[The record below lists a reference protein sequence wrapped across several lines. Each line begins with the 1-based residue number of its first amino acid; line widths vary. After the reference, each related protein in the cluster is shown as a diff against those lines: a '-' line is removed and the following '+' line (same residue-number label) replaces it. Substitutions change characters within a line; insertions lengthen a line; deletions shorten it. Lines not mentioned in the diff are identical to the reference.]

1 VVIENFP
8 EDSERRIRENAG
20 SADLIAAAKSF
31 VLPSIKAKYSYNF
44 FWLGR
49 PIIQYP
55 TDIVRIQQ
63 LIWDVKPDLIV
74 ETGIAHGGSLIL
86 SASILELA
94 ALDGGAAEAYVL
106 GVDIDIRTHNREAIL
121 AHPMSRRI
129 TMIEGSS
136 TDPSIV
142 AQVSE
147 RARNSRRTMVFL
159 DSNHT
164 HEHVLRELELYAPL
178 VNKGSYCVVFD
189 TVVEELPEGTVDDRP
204 WDKGNNPM
212 TAVDEFLRG
221 NENFVIDNQID
232 NQLLISAAPRGYLR
246 RVS

>member
-1 VVIENFP
+1 MTIENFVD
-8 EDSERRIRENAG
+8 DSARRIEANA
-20 SADLIAAAKSF
+20 SNRDLAAAADSF

-44 FWLGR
+44 FWMGR

-74 ETGIAHGGSLIL
+74 ETGIAHGGSLVL
-86 SASILELA
+86 SASVLELL
-94 ALDGGAAEAYVL
+94 ALGG
-106 GVDIDIRTHNREAIL
+106 GVRDAHVVGIDIDIRPHNRSAIL
-121 AHPMSRRI
+121 THPMSRRI

-136 TDPSIV
+136 TDPAVVTQIAEFAS
-142 AQVSE
+142 
-147 RARNSRRTMVFL
+147 RAKRTMVFL

-164 HEHVLRELELYAPL
+164 HDHVLRELQLYAPF
-178 VNKGSYCVVFD
+178 VAKGSYCVVFD
-189 TVVEELPEGTVDDRP
+189 TVVENLPAGTVNDRP

-212 TAVDEFLRG
+212 TAVDEFLRD
-221 NENFVIDNQID
+221 NSDFVIDHGID
-232 NQLLISAAPRGYLR
+232 SQLLISAAPRGYLR

>member
-1 VVIENFP
+1 MEDFGA
-8 EDSERRIRENAG
+8 DSERRIRENAVNPE
-20 SADLIAAAKSF
+20 LVAAAESF
-31 VLPSIKAKYSYNF
+31 LLPSINAKYSYNF
-44 FWLGR
+44 YWMGR

-63 LIWDVKPDLIV
+63 LIWDVKPDLII

-94 ALDGGAAEAYVL
+94 ALDGGAGDARVL
-106 GVDIDIRTHNREAIL
+106 GIDIDIRAHNREAIL
-121 AHPMSRRI
+121 DHPMSRRI

-136 TDPSIV
+136 TDPNIV
-142 AQVSE
+142 AQVNE
-147 RARNSRRTMVFL
+147 HARNSRRTMVFL

-178 VNKGSYCVVFD
+178 VSKGSYCVVFD
-189 TVVEELPEGTVDDRP
+189 TIVEMLPMGTVDDRP
-204 WDKGNNPM
+204 WDKGDNPM
-212 TAVDEFLRG
+212 TAVDQYLRS
-221 NENFVIDNQID
+221 NPNFVVDDQID
-232 NQLLISAAPRGYLR
+232 GQLLISAAPRGYLR

>member
-1 VVIENFP
+1 MVIENFA
-8 EDSERRIRENAG
+8 EDSERRIRENAAN
-20 SADLIAAAKSF
+20 ADLVAAAESF

-44 FWLGR
+44 YWLGR
-49 PIIQYP
+49 PVIQYP

-94 ALDGGAAEAYVL
+94 ALDGGAAEAHVL
-106 GVDIDIRTHNREAIL
+106 GVDIDIRSYNREAIL

-136 TDPSIV
+136 TDPNIV

-178 VNKGSYCVVFD
+178 VSKDSYCVVFD

-221 NENFVIDNQID
+221 NANFVVDDQID

-246 RVS
+246 RVT

>member
-1 VVIENFP
+1 MVIENFR
-8 EDSERRIRENAG
+8 EDSERRIRENGAN
-20 SADLIAAAKSF
+20 SELVAAAKSF
-31 VLPSIKAKYSYNF
+31 LLPSIKAKYSYNF
-44 FWLGR
+44 YWMGR

-63 LIWDVKPDLIV
+63 LIWDVKPDLII

-94 ALDGGAAEAYVL
+94 ALDGGAEDARVL
-106 GVDIDIRTHNREAIL
+106 GVDIDIRAHNREAIL

-129 TMIEGSS
+129 TMIQGSS
-136 TDPSIV
+136 TDPNVV
-142 AQVSE
+142 AQVNE
-147 RARNSRRTMVFL
+147 HARNSRRTMVFL

-178 VNKGSYCVVFD
+178 VSRGSYCVVFD
-189 TVVEELPEGTVDDRP
+189 TIVEELPSGTVDDRP
-204 WDKGNNPM
+204 WDKGDNPM
-212 TAVDEFLRG
+212 TAVDQFLRS
-221 NENFVIDNQID
+221 NSNFVVDGQID
-232 NQLLISAAPRGYLR
+232 GQLLISAAPRGYLR

>member
-1 VVIENFP
+1 MTIENFVD
-8 EDSERRIRENAG
+8 DSTRRIEANA
-20 SADLIAAAKSF
+20 SNRDLAAAADSF

-44 FWLGR
+44 FWMGR

-86 SASILELA
+86 SASILELL
-94 ALDGGAAEAYVL
+94 ALGGGARDAHVV
-106 GVDIDIRTHNREAIL
+106 GIDVDIRPHNRSAIF

-136 TDPSIV
+136 TDPAVVSQIV
-142 AQVSE
+142 E
-147 RARNSRRTMVFL
+147 RTRQATRTMVFL

-164 HEHVLRELELYAPL
+164 HDHVLSELQLYAPL
-178 VNKGSYCVVFD
+178 VSKGSYCVVFD
-189 TVVEELPEGTVDDRP
+189 TVVENLPAGTVNDRP

-212 TAVDEFLRG
+212 TAVDEFLRD
-221 NENFVIDNQID
+221 NSDFVIDHEID
-232 NQLLISAAPRGYLR
+232 SQLLISAAPRGYLR

>member
-1 VVIENFP
+1 VVIENFA
-8 EDSERRIRENAG
+8 EDSERRIRENAAN
-20 SADLIAAAKSF
+20 ADLVAAAESF

-44 FWLGR
+44 YWLGR
-49 PIIQYP
+49 PVIQYP

-94 ALDGGAAEAYVL
+94 ALDGGAAEAHVL
-106 GVDIDIRTHNREAIL
+106 GVDIDIRSYNREAIL

-136 TDPSIV
+136 TDPNIV

-178 VNKGSYCVVFD
+178 VSKDSYCVVFD

-221 NENFVIDNQID
+221 NANFVVDDQID

-246 RVS
+246 RVT

>member
-1 VVIENFP
+1 
-8 EDSERRIRENAG
+8 
-20 SADLIAAAKSF
+20 
-31 VLPSIKAKYSYNF
+31 
-44 FWLGR
+44 
-49 PIIQYP
+49 
-55 TDIVRIQQ
+55 
-63 LIWDVKPDLIV
+63 
-74 ETGIAHGGSLIL
+74 
-86 SASILELA
+86 
-94 ALDGGAAEAYVL
+94 
-106 GVDIDIRTHNREAIL
+106 
-121 AHPMSRRI
+121 
-129 TMIEGSS
+129 MIEGSS

-178 VNKGSYCVVFD
+178 VSKGSYCVVFD